1 MQGAAPGVVDDWRA
15 RQAEW
20 KLQYDQ
26 WKRQQA
32 DLSRDLREQ
41 RTAESA
47 RLQAEALERARLD
60 RLANPRTSGPFVAMS
75 LGVAVIVG
83 ALASSIAWSALGIR
97 DFQTAFGFAAATGV
111 VGLSMVVAGLL
122 RRRSG
127 FLAFVAIALTLV
139 TVLLL
144 TGRAFDTSL
153 FDGLPSFTFSF

>member
-1 MQGAAPGVVDDWRA
+1 
-15 RQAEW
+15 
-20 KLQYDQ
+20 
-26 WKRQQA
+26 
-32 DLSRDLREQ
+32 
-41 RTAESA
+41 
-47 RLQAEALERARLD
+47 
-60 RLANPRTSGPFVAMS
+60 MS